1 MDRHSK
7 IKDRQAAAVGVERCA
22 KKRKY
27 IDNVVNKVAAGTAT
41 FIVECRAGSLRLLK
55 ILKIGEK
62 IMRTQNILLVSL
74 LVSLYGCQ
82 PEAPKPTAAAP
93 AESSALPAQAGPAAQ
108 PVASEAP
115 AMVRQIEPVSAEKTA
130 QTKEKIAAVVKEQA
144 PQPAVAEKP
153 APAPVEAAPVAKA
166 EPAVS
171 EADAMQLAKK
181 NNCLACHAVDKK
193 VIGPSFKNVAAKYRG
208 DAGAEARLADKIAK
222 GGGGVWGAMAM
233 PASPKISEADRRI
246 LAKYVLSLK

>member
-1 MDRHSK
+1 MVQNGVRKSVNALIMSP
-7 IKDRQAAAVGVERCA
+7 IKC
-22 KKRKY
+22 
-27 IDNVVNKVAAGTAT
+27 AAGTAT
-41 FIVECRAGSLRLLK
+41 FIVGHRAESLRFLQLTNFK
-55 ILKIGEK
+55 EK
-62 IMRTQNILLVSL
+62 IMRIPNILLVSL
-74 LVSLYGCQ
+74 FVSLYGCQ

-93 AESSALPAQAGPAAQ
+93 AAVEPSASPAPVEPAAQ

-171 EADAMQLAKK
+171 EADFMQLAKK
-181 NNCLACHAVDKK
+181 GNCLACHSVDKK
-193 VIGPSFKNVAAKYRG
+193 VVGPSFRDVAAKYRG
-208 DAGAEARLADKIAK
+208 DAGAEGRLADKIAK
-222 GGGGVWGAMAM
+222 GGSGVWGAMAM
-233 PASPKISEADRRI
+233 PASPKISETDRRA